1 MQKNLRKKTCQKSE
15 REKKMN
21 SLSTEILLERHGESL
36 GNKARVF
43 LGHTDLDLSE
53 EGYRQADV
61 CANHFCGER
70 IDAIYSS
77 DLLRAYNTA
86 LAHARIRKMN
96 IVAKRGLREI
106 YGGEWEN
113 MPFAEIKEKYPHEYC
128 RVWREQF
135 ASFNCVGAEPVP
147 KLAERIHASLLEIAK
162 ENPGGRV
169 LVVTHAA
176 AIRAFF
182 GKIYG
187 YSEKEASEKLVFPT
201 NVSVSR
207 VLYDGEKFI
216 PVSYSEDGYISEAN
230 AYRNA

>member
-1 MQKNLRKKTCQKSE
+1 MQKNNGKKTARSPE
-15 REKKMN
+15 REKLMDK
-21 SLSTEILLERHGESL
+21 LFTEILLERHGESL

-53 EGYRQADV
+53 EGYRQAQE
-61 CANHFCGER
+61 CAEHFANER

-77 DLLRAYNTA
+77 DLMRAYNTA
-86 LAHARIRKMN
+86 EPHARIRNMN
-96 IVAKRGLREI
+96 IVAKRELREI

-113 MPFAEIKEKYPHEYC
+113 MPFAEIKEKYPYEYC

-147 KLAERIHASLLEIAK
+147 HLAERISRALLEIAE

-187 YSEKEASEKLVFPT
+187 YSEEEASVKLVFPT

-207 VLYDGEKFI
+207 VLYDGERFI
-216 PVSYSEDGYISEAN
+216 PISYSEDSYITEAKE
-230 AYRNA
+230 YRNA